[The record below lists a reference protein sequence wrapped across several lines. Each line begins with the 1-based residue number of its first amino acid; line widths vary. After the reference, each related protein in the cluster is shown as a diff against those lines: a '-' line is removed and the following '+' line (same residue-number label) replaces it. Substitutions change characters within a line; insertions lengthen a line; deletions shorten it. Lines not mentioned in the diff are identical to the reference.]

1 MTSYVQARDTL
12 VGKINAAL
20 STDHPALPVFWENT
34 LEVDVNS
41 VGNVF
46 LQVEINF
53 QDEVDTTIDPETITT
68 GEVNFRLFYKQGQ
81 GVRAGLTVF
90 DYLRNLMKFQVVSG
104 VTLYTPKPGKKEMR
118 NGWSISD
125 LNAPFSFRSA

>member
-68 GEVNFRLFYKQGQ
+68 GEVNFRLFYKQG
-81 GVRAGLTVF
+81 
-90 DYLRNLMKFQVVSG
+90 
-104 VTLYTPKPGKKEMR
+104 
-118 NGWSISD
+118 
-125 LNAPFSFRSA
+125 